1 MTLDPLLSFQ
11 RQVLDGLL
19 DEDAL
24 CVVARGLGLN
34 RILAELARVCATPR
48 ALVFLLNA
56 SDQDEDDLQ
65 HYFMQMRSGETPDE
79 ASTVHI
85 IKNETNAT
93 LRARVYRQ
101 GGLISVTSRILIV
114 DLLNDVV
121 PSELITG
128 VIVHNA
134 SRVTAESIEAFVLR
148 VIRQQNEKAFVK
160 ALSDA
165 PETFTQGFAPMD
177 KTLKVL
183 GLRHVQLWPR
193 FHVAVQNDLS
203 RVETPVVE
211 LRQPQTRAMIDLQQA
226 VLDCLSAMISEL
238 CSTTKLLDPETFNV
252 ESSLFR
258 YFDSMVKRR
267 LNPYWHRLSGRA
279 RGMVGDLTLLRRVAE
294 LITTYDSVSLLE
306 YLDTLLLSA
315 KSAPGALPGPAAS
328 WMGTDSANILYSVAR
343 SRTFVRANEPL
354 PESTQATLRT
364 LGLPDNIVPV
374 LEVPPK
380 LEVLANILDEIGVL
394 NHAAVAKGVDAGPV
408 LIMASSAREC
418 RMIRSYLSSLHDYV
432 ELDVPQQYS
441 SDKHSGRHPKMMVN
455 LLRGFF
461 KWKAQA
467 TGIRGS
473 SSQSQRPGST
483 ATGSQNQQRPGS
495 VTGSQNQ
502 TRHAPSAKRRRVRGA
517 SVSAAAGVR
526 GPRAQ
531 ADVLEQESSDLAN
544 TIIVQDSTD
553 DEDDADEYLDSDDWT
568 PNAFDEHFGLLP
580 NAETIIVHSYASERN
595 VLTALQPTHIIMFA
609 PDAAFI
615 RQVEMYRAHS
625 DRLQQVY
632 FLVYD
637 NSLEEQRY
645 LSAMR
650 REREAF
656 ERLIGDKATLV
667 VPLDER
673 GTMASPGS
681 RLLQTVAN
689 RTLRSARNTDA
700 IEPTTVIVDVREF
713 RAPLASLLHAAGFRV
728 VPRTLD
734 VGDYVLHDG
743 LVVER
748 KSLPDLIGSL
758 RSGRLFN
765 QAAAMTRHYTCAALL
780 VEFEVNAS
788 FSLQTIN
795 GLTDTISPSAISS
808 QLSMLALAFP
818 RLRVLWSSS
827 PYETVSIFAELKQGQ
842 GEPDAERAVGV
853 GQDDGAVE
861 RDSLYSA
868 APVALLQ
875 AIPGVTM
882 KNYQKLAQGFRS
894 MREVCEASRSDLEIV
909 LDAGP
914 AKQVYEFLHQTS

>member
-1 MTLDPLLSFQ
+1 MVLDPLLAFQ

-65 HYFMQMRSGETPDE
+65 HYFMQMRSGETTDE

-93 LRARVYRQ
+93 LRAQVYRQ

-114 DLLNDVV
+114 DLLNNVV

-148 VIRQQNEKAFVK
+148 VIRQQNEKSFVK

-165 PETFTQGFAPMD
+165 PETFTVGFAPMD

-193 FHVAVQNDLS
+193 FHVVVQNDLS

-211 LRQPQTRAMIDLQQA
+211 LRQPQTRAMIELQQA

-238 CSTTKLLDPETFNV
+238 CSTTKLLDSETFNV

-343 SRTFVRANEPL
+343 SRTFVRAAEPL
-354 PESTQATLRT
+354 PESTQVSLRR

-380 LEVLANILDEIGVL
+380 LEVLASILDEIGVL

-408 LIMASSAREC
+408 LVMASSAREC

-432 ELDVPQQYS
+432 ELDIPQQYS
-441 SDKHSGRHPKMMVN
+441 NGNNGGRHPKMMVN

-467 TGIRGS
+467 SGIRGG
-473 SSQSQRPGST
+473 SSQSQRPGSI
-483 ATGSQNQQRPGS
+483 TGSQNQQRSGPI
-495 VTGSQNQ
+495 TGSQNQ
-502 TRHAPSAKRRRVRGA
+502 LRNAPPAKRRRMRGA
-517 SVSAAAGVR
+517 SAAAGVR

-544 TIIVQDSTD
+544 NIAAQDSTD
-553 DEDDADEYLDSDDWT
+553 MDSADDADEYLDSDDWT
-568 PNAFDEHFGLLP
+568 PTAFDEHFGLLA
-580 NAETIIVHSYASERN
+580 NAETIVVHSYAGERG
-595 VLTALQPTHIIMFA
+595 VLTALQPTHVVMFA

-656 ERLIGDKATLV
+656 ERLIGDKAKLV

-689 RTLRSARNTDA
+689 RTLRSARNAEST
-700 IEPTTVIVDVREF
+700 EPATVVVDVREF
-713 RAPLASLLHAAGFRV
+713 RAPLASLLHAAGFHI

-734 VGDYVLHDG
+734 VGDYVLHDD

-788 FSLQTIN
+788 FSLQTIG
-795 GLTDTISPSAISS
+795 GLTDTISPAAVSS
-808 QLSMLALAFP
+808 QLSMLTLAFP

-827 PYETVSIFAELKQGQ
+827 PYETVSIFAELKQGRD
-842 GEPDAERAVGV
+842 EPDAERAVRV
-853 GQDDGAVE
+853 GQDDMAVE

-875 AIPGVTM
+875 AVPGVTL
-882 KNYQKLAQGFRS
+882 KNYQILAQRFRS
-894 MREVCEASRSDLEIV
+894 MREVCDASRSDLEQL

-914 AKQVYEFLHQTS
+914 AKQIYEFLHQAS